1 MSENNQNPRIHSG
14 SIKFLHLTAFIGLV
28 FLSACASHP
37 RVVVV
42 HEPDPEQPP
51 THIPLQ
57 SEANVIIP
65 GQTKAYPVARYV
77 DPSNPRIMH
86 ERHVIYRR
94 EEDDRWRL
102 ASNARQQILIGNL
115 ESDSRQERRAAPY
128 AQELPNLLRKN
139 QEEAQALN
147 QTIEEQNKQTAAVLS
162 SIRNLGDGMQALNRR
177 LGVVEKKLIGPGQ
190 GRPTPQPTASP
201 SNKPPPQGS
210 ATPNPS
216 ATDVNPDGKFE
227 Q

>member
-1 MSENNQNPRIHSG
+1 MQLSRLLAG
-14 SIKFLHLTAFIGLV
+14 LGLV
-28 FLSACASHP
+28 FLAGCASQP

-42 HEPDPEQPP
+42 HQPDPEQPP

-115 ESDSRQERRAAPY
+115 ASDSRQERRAAPY

-139 QEEAQALN
+139 QQAAQALN
-147 QTIEEQNKQTAAVLS
+147 QSIQDQNQQTTALVD
-162 SIRNLGDGMQALNRR
+162 SIKNLGNGMQGLNSR
-177 LGVVEKKLIGPGQ
+177 LGVVEKKLNDPNYRPGQ
-190 GRPTPQPTASP
+190 GRPSP
-201 SNKPPPQGS
+201 SPQNTVPPKYQPQQSPS
-210 ATPNPS
+210 ATPNPNN
-216 ATDVNPDGKFE
+216 TDVNPEGKFGP
-227 Q
+227 